1 MQNSF
6 CTCDGHDGLG
16 LLLGF
21 KKGNFVVRNTGFL
34 ALVQD
39 ACIAS
44 SNSSFFFFFRG
55 KKKGFEEA
63 ILLTG
68 WLLCLAILFLL
79 LLTLLMVACN
89 LFCSASS
96 ISLMY

>member
-44 SNSSFFFFFRG
+44 SNSCFFFFRG

>member
-34 ALVQD
+34 ALQD

-44 SNSSFFFFFRG
+44 SNSSFFFLEV
-55 KKKGFEEA
+55 KKKG
-63 ILLTG
+63 
-68 WLLCLAILFLL
+68 
-79 LLTLLMVACN
+79 
-89 LFCSASS
+89 SKKQ
-96 ISLMY
+96 YY

>member
-44 SNSSFFFFFRG
+44 TNSCFFFFRG